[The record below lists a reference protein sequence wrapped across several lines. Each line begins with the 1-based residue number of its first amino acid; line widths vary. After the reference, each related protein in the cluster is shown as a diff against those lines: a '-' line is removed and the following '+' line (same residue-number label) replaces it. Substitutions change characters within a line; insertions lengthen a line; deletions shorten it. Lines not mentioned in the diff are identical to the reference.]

1 MYRPKGGGLATLE
14 QCQQA
19 VASLVDRLA
28 DVDPDVRR
36 KYAVERTLACRVPD
50 LDVVFLARFEEDG
63 TIGEVTVAHASTAG
77 TAQVRV
83 AASSDDLIALIEGR
97 LAAPTAWATG
107 RLKIDASMLDLLK
120 LRALL

>member
-1 MYRPKGGGLATLE
+1 VATLE
-14 QCQQA
+14 QCQRA
-19 VASLVDRLA
+19 VASLVERLA

-36 KYAVERTLACRVPD
+36 KYAVERTLACRVSD
-50 LDVVFLARFEEDG
+50 LEVVFLARFEEDG
-63 TIGEVTVAHASTAG
+63 TIGEVTVADAG
-77 TAQVRV
+77 TAQVRI

-97 LAAPTAWATG
+97 LAAPAAWATG